1 MGHSKVSAKR
11 YVHSNTGLPK
21 NHRNIS
27 KKESNPTS
35 TGTGGTRTKPKSNRR
50 KEIIKIRDEL
60 NDKEIKRTIQRINK
74 SRSWFFEKINK
85 IDKPSTRVIN

>member
-1 MGHSKVSAKR
+1 MGHSKGSAER
-11 YVHSNTGLPK
+11 EFHSNTGLPK

-50 KEIIKIRDEL
+50 KEIIKIKAQL
-60 NDKEIKRTIQRINK
+60 YYKETKRKIQRSNK
-74 SRSWFFEKINK
+74 YRSWFFEMKTELT
-85 IDKPSTRVIN
+85 SF